1 METKSKKRAVIV
13 GIFIFIGIL
22 IFAVTILM
30 LGGQRKT
37 FSRSVEVKAI
47 FNDVNGLKKGSSI
60 WFSGV
65 KIGTVKRILFYGTS
79 KVEVDMS
86 IEESSHEYIR
96 KNAKAKISSD
106 GLIGNKIVLI
116 YDGTPKYP
124 AIEEGDMLT
133 VDEVESTDEMMKT
146 LQENNRNLV
155 QITSDFKVVS
165 ERLRTGEGTLGRLSA
180 DETLVNNL
188 EATLI
193 SIKKTSGSL
202 EKITR
207 DVSGF
212 TSQLNKEGSLA
223 DNLVNDTIVFN
234 RLRASAKKLDEI
246 TATTNSLIHD
256 IQANA
261 QNPKT
266 PVGLLL
272 TDTESAANIKSALK
286 NLETSSKKLDEN
298 LEALQHNF
306 LFRRYFKKH
315 PKTQNQ

>member
-13 GIFIFIGIL
+13 GVFIFIGVV
-22 IFAVTILM
+22 IFTLTILM

-37 FSRSVEVKAI
+37 FTRSIEVKAV
-47 FNDVNGLKKGSSI
+47 FSDVNGLKKGSSI

-65 KIGTVKRILFYGTS
+65 KIGTVKRILFSGTS
-79 KVEVDMS
+79 KVEVDMN

-96 KNAKAKISSD
+96 KDAKAKISSD
-106 GLIGNKIVLI
+106 GLIGNKIILL
-116 YDGTPKYP
+116 YEGSPKYP
-124 AIEEGDMLT
+124 AIESGDMLT

-155 QITSDFKVVS
+155 QITNDFKIVS
-165 ERLRTGEGTLGRLSA
+165 QRLRDGEGTLGRLSA
-180 DETLVNNL
+180 DETLVTNL
-188 EATLI
+188 ESALL
-193 SIKKTSGSL
+193 SIKKTSVSL
-202 EKITR
+202 EQITK

-212 TSQLNKEGSLA
+212 TSKLNNKGSLT

-234 RLRASAKKLDEI
+234 RLRASAIKLEAI
-246 TATTNSLIHD
+246 TASANDLIHEIHTKVKD
-256 IQANA
+256 
-261 QNPKT
+261 PKT

-272 TDTESAANIKSALK
+272 SDQETATTIKSALK
-286 NLETSSKKLDEN
+286 NLESGSKKLDED